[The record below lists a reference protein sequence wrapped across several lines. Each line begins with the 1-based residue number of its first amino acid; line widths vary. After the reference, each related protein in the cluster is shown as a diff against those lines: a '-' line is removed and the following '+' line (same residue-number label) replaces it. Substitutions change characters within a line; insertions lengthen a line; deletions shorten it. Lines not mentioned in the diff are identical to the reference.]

1 MTALVLDAGALIA
14 LDRDDRAMW
23 ARLRAAS
30 DAGDIVAAPAGVVA
44 QTWRGGRRQ
53 AHLARALVHCDEVA
67 LDGAVARAC
76 GRLCA
81 QTDTDDV
88 IDASVAVAA
97 AHFAPVAHTVIATS
111 DPDDIA
117 ALTSAL
123 NAQVSI
129 QRV

>member
-14 LDRDDRAMW
+14 LDRNNRDMW
-23 ARLRAAS
+23 ARLYAA
-30 DAGDIVAAPAGVVA
+30 DKAGDIVATPAGAIA

-53 AHLARALVHCDEVA
+53 ALLSRALMHCDEIA
-67 LDGAVARAC
+67 LDGPIARAC

-81 QTDTDDV
+81 GTGTADV

-97 AHFAPVAHTVIATS
+97 AEFAHHTHTVIATS
-111 DPDDIA
+111 DPDDIGT
-117 ALTSAL
+117 LTSAL

-129 QRV
+129 LTV

>member
-67 LDGAVARAC
+67 LDGAAARAC